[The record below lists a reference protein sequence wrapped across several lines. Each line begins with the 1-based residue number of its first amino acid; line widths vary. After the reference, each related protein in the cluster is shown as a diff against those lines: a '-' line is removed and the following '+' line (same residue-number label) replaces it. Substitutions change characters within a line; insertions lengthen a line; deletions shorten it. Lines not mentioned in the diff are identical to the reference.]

1 MSQLL
6 PERNRT
12 GSENWS
18 PLSELGQLNE
28 RMRRMLDQ
36 TFGGMLD
43 EPAGWIP
50 AVDIEELE
58 DAYVVEAEVP
68 GVNRKDVNI
77 EVSGNEL
84 TIAPGRSVRVPRR
97 ASRRSQPGRRRR
109 EAQRRCAHGS
119 RPEGGGCA
127 TATHR
132 GQVGLRGAAERGRS
146 HRRPLASS
154 TRLERFGPLA
164 CLAGASSRRMSQACR

>member
-6 PERNRT
+6 PERSRT
-12 GSENWS
+12 GSEGPG

-28 RMRRMLDQ
+28 RMRRMLEQ

-43 EPAGWIP
+43 EPAGWVP

-68 GVNRKDVNI
+68 GVKREDVNI

-84 TIAPGRSVRVPRR
+84 TISGEIKVREREGVI
-97 ASRRSQPGRRRR
+97 RRRTR
-109 EAQRRCAHGS
+109 RVGEFEFRVVLPNEVNAEGIDAKLNDGVLTVRIPKAERAQRRRIEVKSA
-119 RPEGGGCA
+119 
-127 TATHR
+127 
-132 GQVGLRGAAERGRS
+132 
-146 HRRPLASS
+146 
-154 TRLERFGPLA
+154 
-164 CLAGASSRRMSQACR
+164 

>member
-1 MSQLL
+1 LSQLL
-6 PERNRT
+6 PERSRT
-12 GSENWS
+12 GSENWG

-36 TFGGMLD
+36 TFGGMFD

-68 GVNRKDVNI
+68 GVNREDVNI

-84 TIAPGRSVRVPRR
+84 TISGESKERAREGIIRRRTRRVGQFEFRVVLPIEVNPEGVDAKLNDGVLTVRIPK
-97 ASRRSQPGRRRR
+97 AAGAKSRRIEVKS
-109 EAQRRCAHGS
+109 A
-119 RPEGGGCA
+119 
-127 TATHR
+127 
-132 GQVGLRGAAERGRS
+132 
-146 HRRPLASS
+146 
-154 TRLERFGPLA
+154 
-164 CLAGASSRRMSQACR
+164 

>member
-1 MSQLL
+1 VSQLL

-12 GSENWS
+12 GSESWN

-58 DAYVVEAEVP
+58 DTYVVEAEVP
-68 GVNRKDVNI
+68 GVKREDVNI

-84 TIAPGRSVRVPRR
+84 TISGETKEREREGVT
-97 ASRRSQPGRRRR
+97 RRRM
-109 EAQRRCAHGS
+109 RRVGKFEFRVMLPS
-119 RPEGGGCA
+119 EVNPEGVEAKLNDGVLTVRIPKA
-127 TATHR
+127 
-132 GQVGLRGAAERGRS
+132 
-146 HRRPLASS
+146 
-154 TRLERFGPLA
+154 
-164 CLAGASSRRMSQACR
+164 AGAKRRRIEVKSA

>member
-6 PERNRT
+6 PERSRT
-12 GSENWS
+12 GSEGPG

-28 RMRRMLDQ
+28 RMRRMLEQ

-43 EPAGWIP
+43 EPAGWVP

-68 GVNRKDVNI
+68 GVKREDVNI

-84 TIAPGRSVRVPRR
+84 TISGEIKVRERE
-97 ASRRSQPGRRRR
+97 GIIRRRTR
-109 EAQRRCAHGS
+109 RVGEFEFRVVLPNEVNAEGIDAKLNDGVLTVRIPKAERAQRRRIEVKSA
-119 RPEGGGCA
+119 
-127 TATHR
+127 
-132 GQVGLRGAAERGRS
+132 
-146 HRRPLASS
+146 
-154 TRLERFGPLA
+154 
-164 CLAGASSRRMSQACR
+164 

>member
-6 PERNRT
+6 PERSRT
-12 GSENWS
+12 GSEGPG

-28 RMRRMLDQ
+28 RMRRMLEQ

-43 EPAGWIP
+43 EPAGWAP

-68 GVNRKDVNI
+68 GVKREDVNI

-84 TIAPGRSVRVPRR
+84 TISGEIKVRERE
-97 ASRRSQPGRRRR
+97 GIIRRRTR
-109 EAQRRCAHGS
+109 RVGEFEFRVVLPNEVNAEGIDAKLNDGVLTVRIPKAERAQRRRIEVKSA
-119 RPEGGGCA
+119 
-127 TATHR
+127 
-132 GQVGLRGAAERGRS
+132 
-146 HRRPLASS
+146 
-154 TRLERFGPLA
+154 
-164 CLAGASSRRMSQACR
+164 

>member
-6 PERNRT
+6 PERSRT
-12 GSENWS
+12 GSEAVS

-28 RMRRMLDQ
+28 RMRRMLEQ

-43 EPAGWIP
+43 EPAGWVP

-68 GVNRKDVNI
+68 GVKREDVNI

-84 TIAPGRSVRVPRR
+84 TISGEIKVREREGVIRRR
-97 ASRRSQPGRRRR
+97 ARRVGEFEFRVILPNEVNAEGIDAKLNDGVLTVRIPKAER
-109 EAQRRCAHGS
+109 AQRRRIEVKSA
-119 RPEGGGCA
+119 
-127 TATHR
+127 
-132 GQVGLRGAAERGRS
+132 
-146 HRRPLASS
+146 
-154 TRLERFGPLA
+154 
-164 CLAGASSRRMSQACR
+164 

>member
-1 MSQLL
+1 LSQLL
-6 PERNRT
+6 PERSRT
-12 GSENWS
+12 GSENWG

-36 TFGGMLD
+36 TFGGIFD

-68 GVNRKDVNI
+68 GVNREDVNI

-84 TIAPGRSVRVPRR
+84 TISGESKERAREGIIRRRTRRVGQFEFRVVLPMEVNPEGVDAKLNDGVLTVRIPK
-97 ASRRSQPGRRRR
+97 AAGAKSRRIEVKS
-109 EAQRRCAHGS
+109 A
-119 RPEGGGCA
+119 
-127 TATHR
+127 
-132 GQVGLRGAAERGRS
+132 
-146 HRRPLASS
+146 
-154 TRLERFGPLA
+154 
-164 CLAGASSRRMSQACR
+164 

>member
-1 MSQLL
+1 LSQLL

-12 GSENWS
+12 GSENWG

-36 TFGGMLD
+36 TFGGMFD

-68 GVNRKDVNI
+68 GVNREDMNI

-84 TIAPGRSVRVPRR
+84 TISGESKERTREGIIRRRTRRVGQFEFRVVLPIEVNPEGVDAKLNDGVLTVRIPK
-97 ASRRSQPGRRRR
+97 AAGAKSRRIEVKS
-109 EAQRRCAHGS
+109 A
-119 RPEGGGCA
+119 
-127 TATHR
+127 
-132 GQVGLRGAAERGRS
+132 
-146 HRRPLASS
+146 
-154 TRLERFGPLA
+154 
-164 CLAGASSRRMSQACR
+164 

>member
-84 TIAPGRSVRVPRR
+84 TISGEIKEREREGIIRRR
-97 ASRRSQPGRRRR
+97 ARRVGQFEFRVVLPSDVNPEGVDAKLNDGVLTVRIPKAVG
-109 EAQRRCAHGS
+109 AQRRRIEVKSA
-119 RPEGGGCA
+119 
-127 TATHR
+127 
-132 GQVGLRGAAERGRS
+132 
-146 HRRPLASS
+146 
-154 TRLERFGPLA
+154 
-164 CLAGASSRRMSQACR
+164 

>member
-1 MSQLL
+1 LSQLL

-12 GSENWS
+12 GSENWG

-36 TFGGMLD
+36 TFGGMFD

-68 GVNRKDVNI
+68 GVNREDVNI

-84 TIAPGRSVRVPRR
+84 TISGESKERAREGIIRRRTRRVGQFEFRVVLPIEVNPEGVDAKLNDGVLTVRIPK
-97 ASRRSQPGRRRR
+97 AAGAKSRRIEVKS
-109 EAQRRCAHGS
+109 A
-119 RPEGGGCA
+119 
-127 TATHR
+127 
-132 GQVGLRGAAERGRS
+132 
-146 HRRPLASS
+146 
-154 TRLERFGPLA
+154 
-164 CLAGASSRRMSQACR
+164 

>member
-84 TIAPGRSVRVPRR
+84 TISGEIKEREREGIMRRR
-97 ASRRSQPGRRRR
+97 ARRVGQFEFRVVLPSDVSPEGVDAKLNDGVLTVRIPKAVG
-109 EAQRRCAHGS
+109 AQRRRIEVKSA
-119 RPEGGGCA
+119 
-127 TATHR
+127 
-132 GQVGLRGAAERGRS
+132 
-146 HRRPLASS
+146 
-154 TRLERFGPLA
+154 
-164 CLAGASSRRMSQACR
+164 